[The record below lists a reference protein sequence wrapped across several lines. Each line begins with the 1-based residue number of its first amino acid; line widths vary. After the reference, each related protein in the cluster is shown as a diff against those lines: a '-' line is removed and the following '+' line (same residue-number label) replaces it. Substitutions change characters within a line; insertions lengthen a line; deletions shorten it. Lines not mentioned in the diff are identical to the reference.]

1 MPEEQKNYTASTG
14 VDEFYYAPLSESPGV
29 IVDPDVQIELVDFVQ
44 TIGIEMPQ
52 EIVKAH
58 GSNKIAEMAVSGGD
72 TSVTS
77 AFHKIPLEDK
87 VKLLGLETQN
97 GITAM
102 GTDDNPPYVAV
113 IFAKT
118 YQSGRKE
125 WVACLKG
132 IFTRP
137 NINAQTKGEGIEFNP
152 EEITAQ
158 FMDRKLAGFDK
169 MKSVATAEDKPGE
182 TKNRDALFLATFGK
196 PFPGT
201 TTPPT
206 GGVEG

>member
-14 VDEFYYAPLSESPGV
+14 VDEFYYGV
-29 IVDPDVQIELVDFVQ
+29 LADSGTAIMLAGEDIEKVEFPQ

-52 EIVKAH
+52 EIVKAY
-58 GSNKIAEMAVSGGD
+58 GGNKIAEMAVSAGD
-72 TSVTS
+72 TTVTS
-77 AFHKIPLEDK
+77 AFHKIPTEDK
-87 VKLLGLETQN
+87 KKLLGLEAKN

-102 GTDDNPPYVAV
+102 GAEDNPPYVAV

-137 NINAQTKGEGIEFNP
+137 NINAQTKGESVEFNP
-152 EEITAQ
+152 EEINAQ
-158 FMDRKLAGFDK
+158 FMDRELEGFDK
-169 MKSVATAEDKPGE
+169 LKSVATAEDAAGE
-182 TKNRDALFLATFGK
+182 TKNRDALFMATFGK

-201 TTPPT
+201 TPPA